1 MLQSEVLMQ
10 ANLGELIMSKTLTAA
25 LLTALTLTGSMA
37 ITSDVSAK
45 PMGGPILSGHP
56 GGHGWGHGWGHGYGR
71 RFGGVVVIGG
81 ESCRVWT
88 RFGFVRVPCDD

>member
-1 MLQSEVLMQ
+1 
-10 ANLGELIMSKTLTAA
+10 MSKTLTAA
-25 LLTALTLTGSMA
+25 LLATLTLAGSMA
-37 ITSDVSAK
+37 ITSDASAK

-56 GGHGWGHGWGHGYGR
+56 GGFHGGWGHGWGHGYGR

-88 RFGFVRVPCDD
+88 QFGFFRVPCDY